1 MSRQSLLAG
10 VLLTAVFTLAAGC
23 RPQQP
28 FYLFEDGDLSH
39 YIDVATEI
47 EYPDAE
53 TARLDEVEG
62 AIPPLTLD
70 NPDPSQ
76 IWELSLEEAVQT
88 ALANSKVIRIV
99 GGGGFSIGM
108 GGPNGVLPQADRLL
122 SAPEAAVTVY
132 DPALAQANPRF
143 GREAALSAFD
153 TQFSTSVFW
162 EKNDTPNNIAGIFQG
177 FRPLVLEQ
185 DLGTFQARLAKT
197 TATGGR
203 WSLTHNVNYEFN
215 NAFGSRRWPSDW
227 NVNLEAEFRQ
237 PLLQGNGVQF
247 NRIAGPGSIP
257 GFNNGV
263 MIARINE
270 DVALADF
277 EAWVRNLVSD
287 VERAYWNLHFT
298 YRNLDAMKM
307 ARDRALET
315 WRKAQAGF
323 PQIEAKQ
330 DEALAR
336 HEYFF
341 WRGQSEQAQSAL
353 YKAENRLRYMMGL
366 ASTDGRLIRPHD
378 ELTLAEVDF
387 DWYETHAEA
396 LARNVNLRRQKW
408 RIKQRELEL
417 IAAKNYLLPRF
428 DAVGRYRWRGLGDDL
443 IDSNNSRSNAY
454 GSMTGGDFQ
463 EWQLGLELS
472 VPLGF
477 RKEMAGVRY
486 AQLNLA
492 KDRAVLKEQELELS
506 HQLADA
512 LRELK
517 ENHAATQ
524 TNFNIARAARNEYE
538 AWQAQERAGMRVR
551 TGALDRV
558 FDALR
563 RVVQSEVSYYASLRD
578 YNLAITQIH
587 YRKGSLLEY
596 NGVHLAEGP
605 WPGKAY
611 FDALRRARGR
621 DASLY
626 LDYGFTRPK
635 VISRGPYQQHAGG
648 EGLLLDEGGV
658 LGMPG
663 IPAGDVP
670 LPVPESWDEPPVPD
684 VSLNANPT
692 RAGKTYDLGS
702 LDLDPLAIGPAGE
715 EASPD
720 AGQPTVRPVSYKQ
733 VESAAESNPPSPASG
748 GWTGTKGSRGAHEPL
763 ANPPSAEGDRPASG
777 WKGVQ

>member
-28 FYLFEDGDLSH
+28 FFLYEDGDLSH

-53 TARLDEVEG
+53 TCRLDEVEG
-62 AIPPLTLD
+62 ALPPLMLD
-70 NPDPSQ
+70 NPDPSA

-88 ALANSKVIRIV
+88 ALANSKVIRV
-99 GGGGFSIGM
+99 FGGGGFSIES
-108 GGPNGVLPQADRLL
+108 GPSGVLPQPDRLL

-132 DPALAQANPRF
+132 DPALVEANPRF
-143 GREAALSAFD
+143 GAEAALSAFD

-162 EKNDTPNNIAGIFQG
+162 EKNDTPNNINAPEDWEEFQ
-177 FRPLVLEQ
+177 PPILEQ

-197 TATGGR
+197 AATGGT

-215 NAFGSRRWPSDW
+215 SRGIRRWPSDW

-257 GFNNGV
+257 GYNNGV
-263 MIARINE
+263 MIARLNN
-270 DVALADF
+270 DMALADF

-287 VERAYWNLHFT
+287 VERAYWSLHFT

-307 ARDRALET
+307 GRDRALET

-323 PQIEAKQ
+323 PQIEARQ

-336 HEYFF
+336 HEYFNF
-341 WRGQSEQAQSAL
+341 RGQSEQAQSNL
-353 YKAENRLRYMMGL
+353 YKAESRLRYMMGL
-366 ASTDGRLIRPHD
+366 ASTDGRLIRPAD
-378 ELTLAEVDF
+378 ELTLAEIDF

-443 IDSNNSRSNAY
+443 VDSDNSASNAY

-472 VPLGF
+472 WPLGF

-492 KDRAVLKEQELELS
+492 KDRAVLQEQELELS

-512 LRELK
+512 LRELNEK
-517 ENHAATQ
+517 YVATQ
-524 TNFNIARAARNEYE
+524 TNFNIARAARSEYE

-563 RVVQSEVSYYASLRD
+563 RVVQSEISYYASLKD

-587 YRKGSLLEY
+587 FRKGSLLEY
-596 NGVHLAEGP
+596 NGVQLAEGP

-635 VISRGPYQQHAGG
+635 VISRGPYEQRAGG
-648 EGLLLDEGGV
+648 GGLFFDDREQLEMSGV
-658 LGMPG
+658 PTEE
-663 IPAGDVP
+663 IPTP
-670 LPVPESWDEPPVPD
+670 MPESWDEPPVPD
-684 VSLNANPT
+684 VSLESGAPRGT
-692 RAGKTYDLGS
+692 KAYDLGS
-702 LDLDPLAIGPAGE
+702 LDLDPLAIGAAE
-715 EASPD
+715 EQASPD
-720 AGQPTVRPVSYKQ
+720 AEQPPVQPASYKQ
-733 VESAAESNPPSPASG
+733 IEPAAESSRPSPASD
-748 GWTGTKGSRGAHEPL
+748 GWTGTKGSKGPHEPV
-763 ANPPSAEGDRPASG
+763 ANPPSLEGDRPASG